1 MLVITRGYLPASSN
15 MALTKNHQKSPMVRW
30 FSRTKPPWLVGSFTA
45 ASHLGWHPM
54 ILLLH
59 NISSLGQP
67 ALSHNGFPKFPKQ
80 LSNSYSTWISRTFI
94 NIQVS
99 VRADYQW
106 QSENENWVI
115 LIDATRGHN
124 PNPWWHQNSP
134 KSRGSS
140 VKSHELW
147 QVEIPIWSA
156 NKLLWSILAVPK
168 SSSTLKIGY

>member
-1 MLVITRGYLPASSN
+1 
-15 MALTKNHQKSPMVRW
+15 MVRW

-134 KSRGSS
+134 KIEGIFG
-140 VKSHELW
+140 VFW
-147 QVEIPIWSA
+147 QFQSNHPRL
-156 NKLLWSILAVPK
+156 KLAVRWLFD
-168 SSSTLKIGY
+168 SYEMIWVYHQFIFIEGTLW